1 MRERVLGLRAFVM
14 CLRHRNHGPTSAT
27 AQFFTRSISECSA
40 PEWPSVLWV
49 SQHLLDPRSP
59 AMSRGHQIDTL
70 QDDRGLAACLSGSN
84 VLPEWA
90 DAVIRAHKWETL
102 EDFIFSVD
110 EKDVTAAIHSLLAP
124 TPFKDNRLTQ
134 ARLRAAYSAGAEAIK
149 QAAQAAKSSE
159 GVDDP
164 LPESTMEQL
173 NRDFRS
179 KYALIVEAT
188 LEPSD
193 ALRARVYRE
202 FRKRTMSVVPASR
215 IKSVL
220 HQATPRQQDAVKLG
234 EGIQLEFHTE
244 EARSIRTV
252 VDYYWSLRTLAY
264 AWAWAGL
271 HQQRGHDGK
280 ETVFISLTAALNYAD
295 HALSSAMEFGQGSR
309 LWLERNDLLTRTK
322 MASYIRQGYNGWEAL
337 QEALRETHLE
347 WRASAIQAV
356 PNEPAGAPKRAAP
369 GASEA
374 VPPAPKRRQI
384 KQDSY
389 QTISML
395 KGGLKLCK
403 PWNDGRG
410 CANKK
415 CPQVHK
421 CDVKLPTG
429 KPCQGPHT
437 RLEHPSK

>member
-1 MRERVLGLRAFVM
+1 M
-14 CLRHRNHGPTSAT
+14 
-27 AQFFTRSISECSA
+27 
-40 PEWPSVLWV
+40 
-49 SQHLLDPRSP
+49 
-59 AMSRGHQIDTL
+59 
-70 QDDRGLAACLSGSN
+70 
-84 VLPEWA
+84 LPEWA
-90 DAVIRAHKWETL
+90 EAVIKAHKWETL

-110 EKDVTAAIHSLLAP
+110 EKDVTKAIQTLLDP
-124 TPFKDNRLTQ
+124 TTLKDNRLAQ

-149 QAAQAAKSSE
+149 QAAQAAKSAE

-164 LPESTMEQL
+164 LPESTMDQL
-173 NRDFRS
+173 NRDFRTR
-179 KYALIVEAT
+179 YGLIIEAT

-244 EARSIRTV
+244 ESRTIRNV
-252 VDYYWSLRTLAY
+252 ADYYWSLRTLAY

-295 HALSSAMEFGQGSR
+295 HALHSAMEFGQGSR

-322 MASYIRQGYNGWEAL
+322 MASYIRQGYNAWEAL

-356 PNEPAGAPKRAAP
+356 PNEPAVPPKRAAP
-369 GASEA
+369 GASEV

-384 KQDSY
+384 KTDAH

-395 KGGLKLCK
+395 KGGIKLCK

-410 CANKK
+410 CTNQK

-421 CDVKLPTG
+421 CDVKLPSG
-429 KPCQGPHT
+429 KPCQGPHP
-437 RLEHPSK
+437 RLDHPTE

>member
-1 MRERVLGLRAFVM
+1 MLPRPPVD
-14 CLRHRNHGPTSAT
+14 HR
-27 AQFFTRSISECSA
+27 R
-40 PEWPSVLWV
+40 
-49 SQHLLDPRSP
+49 R
-59 AMSRGHQIDTL
+59 AMSRGHTIDAL
-70 QDDRGLAACLSGSN
+70 QDDRGLATCFQVSN

-90 DAVIRAHKWETL
+90 EAVTRAHKWETL
-102 EDFIFSVD
+102 EDFVFSVD
-110 EKDVTAAIHSLLAP
+110 EKDVQSAIQTLLLPTSL
-124 TPFKDNRLTQ
+124 KDNRLAQ
-134 ARLRAAYSAGAEAIK
+134 ARLRAAYAAGAEAIK
-149 QAAQAAKSSE
+149 QAAQAAKSSD

-173 NRDFRS
+173 NRDFRA
-179 KYALIVEAT
+179 KYSIIVEAT

-202 FRKRTMSVVPASR
+202 FRKKTMSVVPASR

-220 HQATPRQQDAVKLG
+220 HQSTPRQQDAVKLG
-234 EGIQLEFHTE
+234 EGVQLEFQTE
-244 EARSIRTV
+244 EARTIRTV

-271 HQQRGHDGK
+271 HRQRGHDGK
-280 ETVFISLTAALNYAD
+280 EIVFISLTAANNYAD
-295 HALSSAMEFGQGSR
+295 HALYSAMEFGQGSR

-322 MASYIRQGYNGWEAL
+322 MASYIRQGYNAWEAL

-356 PNEPAGAPKRAAP
+356 PNEPAHPPKRAAP
-369 GASEA
+369 GGSEA
-374 VPPAPKRRQI
+374 GPPAPKRRQV
-384 KQDSY
+384 KQDSH

-395 KGGLKLCK
+395 KGGVRLCK

-410 CANKK
+410 CSNMK

-421 CDVKLPTG
+421 CDVKLPSG

-437 RLEHPSK
+437 RLAHPME